1 MAKKGKKAKSYKH
14 PHPKHYSNLRA
25 NHPYV
30 KSAKNREMI
39 GTIIFGIILLGI
51 IGVLIWGFATNW
63 GNPKS
68 KDEFQCGKFAV
79 GTCHGRR
86 MGALAAK
93 NDEEESNEKF
103 SCGKFA
109 VGTCHGSQMA
119 ALAAKNASKAQLK
132 ESYCGG
138 GCAAEWLQRTAAEDE
153 FDAGVF

>member
-79 GTCHGRR
+79 GTCHG
-86 MGALAAK
+86 
-93 NDEEESNEKF
+93 
-103 SCGKFA
+103 
-109 VGTCHGSQMA
+109 SQMA